1 LQTES
6 YGAKMQTMRETWTD
20 ARLDDLNGRV
30 SDGFQRL
37 DVRIDLTNG
46 EVRELRTEMNAR
58 FDAVQRTTV
67 HTTVALAVGM
77 LAGFGGL
84 AGLIATQL

>member
-1 LQTES
+1 
-6 YGAKMQTMRETWTD
+6 MQTMRESWTD

-30 SDGFQRL
+30 SEGFQRL
-37 DVRIDLTNG
+37 DVRIDRANG

-67 HTTVALAVGM
+67 QTTVALAVGM

-84 AGLIATQL
+84 AGLIAAQL